1 MEHLGQ
7 CLTRKFYL
15 TSFDEVFEKNKRKPK
30 LFGAESKYKDY
41 LEKKFT
47 DLNPVPKW
55 ATKKHQVD
63 EEDDDDLDRR
73 AGAILS
79 KRFSLQ
85 PNELEYKHLVSI
97 NRYDTVEVS

>member
-1 MEHLGQ
+1 M
-7 CLTRKFYL
+7 
-15 TSFDEVFEKNKRKPK
+15 FDKNKRKPK
-30 LFGAESKYKDY
+30 LFGPESKYKDY

-63 EEDDDDLDRR
+63 EEDDDLDRR

-79 KRFSLQ
+79 KRFNLQ
-85 PNELEYKHLVSI
+85 SGELDYKHLVSI
-97 NRYDTVEVS
+97 NRYDTVEVSAFKVLNSENNPTNLSFFP

>member
-1 MEHLGQ
+1 M
-7 CLTRKFYL
+7 
-15 TSFDEVFEKNKRKPK
+15 FDRNKRKPK
-30 LFGAESKYKDY
+30 LFGPESKYKDY

-63 EEDDDDLDRR
+63 EADDDDLDRT

-79 KRFSLQ
+79 KRFNLQ
-85 PNELEYKHLVSI
+85 SGELEYKHLISI
-97 NRYDTVEVS
+97 NRYDTIEVGD

>member
-1 MEHLGQ
+1 ML
-7 CLTRKFYL
+7 LPNR
-15 TSFDEVFEKNKRKPK
+15 FDEVFDQKKRKPK

-47 DLNPVPKW
+47 DSNPVPKW

-79 KRFSLQ
+79 KRFNLQ
-85 PNELEYKHLVSI
+85 PGELDYKHLVSI
-97 NRYDTVEVS
+97 NRYDTVEVG